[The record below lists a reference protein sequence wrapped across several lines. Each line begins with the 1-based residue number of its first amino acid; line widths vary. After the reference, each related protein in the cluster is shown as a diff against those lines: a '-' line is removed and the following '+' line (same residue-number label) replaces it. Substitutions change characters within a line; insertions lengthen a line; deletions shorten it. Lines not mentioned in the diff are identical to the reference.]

1 MSLRAHN
8 ITVGHT
14 PGDSLLTDIDLTIPA
29 GSVVGLTGPS
39 GTGKTTLAR
48 VLAGLHPPS
57 AGTVTVDGLPL
68 TQPSRWRN
76 RGQRS
81 IAMLFPSPRQATS
94 PRWTL
99 ERIIAEPLAVTGTPA
114 DQRARTVHTTALRVG
129 LTADLLHRQPHQV
142 SDGQLQRACLAR
154 ALIQRPRYLICDE
167 MTAMLDPATTA
178 TLVHVLTEEADAT
191 LGILAVSHDHQLL
204 HAWAD
209 TVIDLPELVPR
220 AGIRSRCE
228 QPTRSPALP
237 SSRRPRRSR
246 HNCPDGRMISRS

>member
-14 PGDSLLTDIDLTIPA
+14 PGDPLLTDIDLTIPA

-39 GTGKTTLAR
+39 GSGKTTLAR

-57 AGTVTVDGLPL
+57 AGAVTVDGLPL

-129 LTADLLHRQPHQV
+129 LTTDLLQRQPHQV

-178 TLVHVLTEEADAT
+178 TLVHVLTEEADAA

-209 TVIDLPELVPR
+209 TVIDLPELVSQ
-220 AGIRSRCE
+220 AHSRSRDE
-228 QPTRSPALP
+228 HRALSTGATRATPTR
-237 SSRRPRRSR
+237 R
-246 HNCPDGRMISRS
+246 